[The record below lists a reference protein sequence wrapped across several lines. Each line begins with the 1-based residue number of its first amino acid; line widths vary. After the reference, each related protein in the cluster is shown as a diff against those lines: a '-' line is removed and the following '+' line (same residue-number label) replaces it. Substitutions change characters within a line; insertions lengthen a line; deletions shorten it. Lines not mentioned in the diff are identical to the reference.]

1 MAHACVQKMKHTHR
15 HKKRSHRQE
24 NDVKKK
30 KNAKSDDEYSEM
42 CARFRMTKYLYMLLS
57 KWPMGIATG
66 FID

>member
-1 MAHACVQKMKHTHR
+1 MCAEDEAHTQKKDR
-15 HKKRSHRQE
+15 IDKKMMM
-24 NDVKKK
+24 KKK